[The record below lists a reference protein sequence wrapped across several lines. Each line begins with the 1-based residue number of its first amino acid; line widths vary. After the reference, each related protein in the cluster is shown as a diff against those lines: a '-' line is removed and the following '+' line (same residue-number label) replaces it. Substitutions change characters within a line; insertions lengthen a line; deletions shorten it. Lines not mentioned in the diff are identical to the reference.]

1 MLLACYVWKVESLFL
16 LKNIFVSVFFNYL
29 FQVEKVKSF
38 TTLFDLRDDDWSPDV
53 QNVIKDYFL
62 NKSAE
67 VLSIYF
73 DGITLK
79 AELGFPTVPVKDMT
93 YFLKDATDN
102 VSPENF
108 NEVITFGTTNDS
120 IEGTMLSVVEH
131 VYAPIFFIETSWPE
145 SILYSQSHINF
156 RND

>member
-1 MLLACYVWKVESLFL
+1 M
-16 LKNIFVSVFFNYL
+16 
-29 FQVEKVKSF
+29 EKVKSF
-38 TTLFDLRDDDWSPDV
+38 TTLFDLRDDDWTPDV
-53 QNVIKDYFL
+53 QNVIRDYFL

-79 AELGFPTVPVKDMT
+79 AALGFPTIPVQDMT
-93 YFLKDATDN
+93 FFLKDATDT

-120 IEGTMLSVVEH
+120 IEGTMLSVVER
-131 VYAPIFFIETSWPE
+131 VYAAILFNETSWPE
-145 SILYSQSHINF
+145 SILHSQSHINF
-156 RND
+156 RNDQ

>member
-1 MLLACYVWKVESLFL
+1 VCFL
-16 LKNIFVSVFFNYL
+16 NYL

-38 TTLFDLRDDDWSPDV
+38 TTLFDLHDDDWTPDV

-79 AELGFPTVPVKDMT
+79 AALGFPSVPVQDMT
-93 YFLKDATDN
+93 YFLKDAIDT
-102 VSPENF
+102 VSPESF

-131 VYAPIFFIETSWPE
+131 VYAPILSNEKSWPE
-145 SILYSQSHINF
+145 SILYSQSRINF
-156 RND
+156 RSDK